1 MNQSPVHNKQP
12 SRRALLFWSLSKK
25 ITYLKKTENTKILKK
40 VRGVNWSRSAPVCG
54 LRARFHQIISADKSS
69 KCKLHVTVLCGVK
82 IERIKPQCVKKP
94 KASILIK
101 KNKIPLYI
109 KRSKVS
115 FFVSECSMYSLSCTP

>member
-1 MNQSPVHNKQP
+1 MW
-12 SRRALLFWSLSKK
+12 L
-25 ITYLKKTENTKILKK
+25 I
-40 VRGVNWSRSAPVCG
+40 G
-54 LRARFHQIISADKSS
+54 LDQRLYADCEPDSTKSS
-69 KCKLHVTVLCGVK
+69 LLISQVNVNFHVTVLCGVK

-115 FFVSECSMYSLSCTP
+115 FFCE